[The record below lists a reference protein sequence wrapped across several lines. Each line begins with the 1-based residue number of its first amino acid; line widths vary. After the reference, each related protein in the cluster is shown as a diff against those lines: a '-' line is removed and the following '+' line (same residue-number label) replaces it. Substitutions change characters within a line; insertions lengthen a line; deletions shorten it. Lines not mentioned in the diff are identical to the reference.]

1 MESKSAV
8 EFENDR
14 VRVSRIKG
22 ERGGDLGLSSREDR
36 LIVYL
41 ADGKVVRH
49 QGAAREEIER
59 KAGDV
64 VWRDASE
71 HQIENKDPAHEV
83 LIIEFKK

>member
-1 MESKSAV
+1 MEKQSAV

-14 VRVSRIKG
+14 VRVSRVKG
-22 ERGGDLGLSSREDR
+22 NSGLSSREDR

-41 ADGKVVRH
+41 ADGKVVRR
-49 QGAAREEIER
+49 QGEAREEIER

-71 HQIENKDPAHEV
+71 HRIEHDDRNHRV